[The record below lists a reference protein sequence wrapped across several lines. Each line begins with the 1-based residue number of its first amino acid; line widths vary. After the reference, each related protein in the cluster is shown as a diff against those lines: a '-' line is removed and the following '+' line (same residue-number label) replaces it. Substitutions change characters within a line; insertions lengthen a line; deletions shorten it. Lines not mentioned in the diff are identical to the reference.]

1 MNGLTIALHYGGGK
15 HLYEQ
20 IYLHIKKEIREGK
33 LLQGERLPSTR
44 SLAEFLQV
52 SRSTVELAY
61 GQLVSEGYIE
71 AKPYRG
77 YFVCPAEELFDL
89 EKTEDMTEKWEKEK
103 TGDMAEEWEAEK
115 TGNMAE
121 GWEAEKTGD
130 MTEEWEKEKAGKENM
145 AGYAYDFSPN
155 TIDMSAFPYDTWKKI
170 TKNILVGA
178 NSNIFVSGSPKGD
191 YILRETIAHYLH
203 TSRGVNCRPEQIII
217 GAGNDYLLMLLEK
230 ILGRHVKIAIEN
242 PTYRR
247 AYRIFDSFAYRISPV
262 AMDRKGMSAEGL
274 RESEADVAYVMPS
287 HQYPTGIVM
296 PIGRRMELLK
306 WAGEKEGR
314 YLIEDD
320 YDSEFRFKGKP
331 VPSLQASDRAGK
343 VIYIGTFSK
352 SIAPAIRIG
361 YMVLPLPLLQVYEE
375 KCSFYSTTVSRIDQR
390 ILNEFIGNGHFERHL
405 NRMRKIYR
413 EKHDLLLS
421 GLKTMGDSFAISGE
435 NAGLHIL
442 LQDKLGRSEKQLTK
456 APAAVGVRV
465 YGLSE
470 FCVGEIA
477 PQWNRETVILGYA
490 SLSREQIVEGLRR
503 LEEAWRE
510 R

>member
-1 MNGLTIALHYGGGK
+1 MNDLTIELRQDNGK

-20 IYLHIKKEIREGK
+20 IYLHIRREIRKGK
-33 LLQGERLPSTR
+33 LLQGEKLPSTR

-61 GQLVSEGYIE
+61 DQLLSEGYIE
-71 AKPYRG
+71 AKPYKG
-77 YFVCPAEELFDL
+77 YFVCPAEGLLDMGEGMPAEDGWKSWKSVEM
-89 EKTEDMTEKWEKEK
+89 EKKEGYG
-103 TGDMAEEWEAEK
+103 TYGMY
-115 TGNMAE
+115 GS
-121 GWEAEKTGD
+121 G
-130 MTEEWEKEKAGKENM
+130 KA
-145 AGYAYDFSPN
+145 YDYDFSPN
-155 TIDMSAFPYDTWKKI
+155 TIDMSAFPYATWKKI
-170 TKNILVGA
+170 TKGILVDA
-178 NSNIFVSGSPKGD
+178 NSEIFLSGSPKGD
-191 YILRETIAHYLH
+191 FILRETIARYLH

-230 ILGRHVKIAIEN
+230 ILGRHVKIAMEN

-247 AYRIFDSFAYRISPV
+247 AYRIFDSFAYRISPI
-262 AMDRKGMSAEGL
+262 AMDGSGMSVKGL

-331 VPSLQASDRAGK
+331 VPSLQASDRGGK

-361 YMVLPLPLLQVYEE
+361 YMVLPPPLLKIYEE

-390 ILNEFIGNGHFERHL
+390 ILNEFIGKGYFERHL
-405 NRMRKIYR
+405 NRMRRIYR
-413 EKHDLLLS
+413 EKHDMVLN
-421 GLKTMGDSFAISGE
+421 GLKGMEKDFAVSGE

-442 LQDKLGRSEKQLTK
+442 LQNRRGRSEENLVG
-456 APAAVGVRV
+456 AAAEAGVRV

-470 FCVGEIA
+470 FCVGEMA
-477 PQWNRETVILGYA
+477 PQWKRDTVVLGYA
-490 SLSREQIVEGLRR
+490 SLGKEQIAEGMER
-503 LEEAWRE
+503 LESVWGR
-510 R
+510 

>member
-1 MNGLTIALHYGGGK
+1 MNDLTIELRQNSGK

-20 IYLHIKKEIREGK
+20 IYLHIRREIRKGK

-44 SLAEFLQV
+44 YLAEFLQV

-61 GQLVSEGYIE
+61 DQLLSEGYIE
-71 AKPYRG
+71 AKPYKG
-77 YFVCPAEELFDL
+77 YFVCPAEGLLDMGEEIAAEDSW
-89 EKTEDMTEKWEKEK
+89 ENWKSGEMEGREEHRGYEPYASRKT
-103 TGDMAEEWEAEK
+103 
-115 TGNMAE
+115 
-121 GWEAEKTGD
+121 
-130 MTEEWEKEKAGKENM
+130 
-145 AGYAYDFSPN
+145 YAYDFSPN
-155 TIDMSAFPYDTWKKI
+155 TIDISAFPYATWKKI
-170 TKNILVGA
+170 TKNILVDA
-178 NSNIFVSGSPKGD
+178 NSEIFISGSPKGD
-191 YILRETIAHYLH
+191 YTLRETIAHYLH
-203 TSRGVNCRPEQIII
+203 TSRGVNCRPEQIIV

-230 ILGRHVKIAIEN
+230 ILGRHVKIAMEN

-247 AYRIFDSFAYRISPV
+247 AYRIFDSFAYRISPI
-262 AMDRKGMSAEGL
+262 AMDGSGMSTKGL

-361 YMVLPLPLLQVYEE
+361 YMVLPPVLLKVYEE

-390 ILNEFIGNGHFERHL
+390 ILNEFIGKGHFERHL

-413 EKHDLLLS
+413 EKHDMVLN
-421 GLKTMGDSFAISGE
+421 GLKGMEKGFAVSGE

-442 LQDKLGRSEKQLTK
+442 LQDKRGRREDELVR
-456 APAAVGVRV
+456 AAAETGVRV

-470 FCVGEIA
+470 FCVGEMA
-477 PQWNRETVILGYA
+477 PQWKGDTIVLGYA
-490 SLSREQIVEGLRR
+490 SLRKEQIEEGMKR
-503 LEEAWRE
+503 LVSVWGV
-510 R
+510 

>member
-1 MNGLTIALHYGGGK
+1 MNGLTIALEQDGRK

-20 IYLHIKKEIREGK
+20 IYLYIKKEIREGK
-33 LLQGERLPSTR
+33 LLQGEKLPSTR
-44 SLAEFLQV
+44 SLSEFLQV
-52 SRSTVELAY
+52 SRSTVDLAY
-61 GQLVSEGYIE
+61 GQLLSEGYIE
-71 AKPYRG
+71 ARPYRG
-77 YFVCPAEELFDL
+77 YFVCPVEDLFDL
-89 EKTEDMTEKWEKEK
+89 EKE
-103 TGDMAEEWEAEK
+103 GMAPEEWERKEEK
-115 TGNMAE
+115 N
-121 GWEAEKTGD
+121 EK
-130 MTEEWEKEKAGKENM
+130 N
-145 AGYAYDFSPN
+145 YAYDFSPN
-155 TIDMSAFPYDTWKKI
+155 TIDMTAFPYATWKKI
-170 TKNILVGA
+170 TKNILVDA
-178 NSNIFVSGSPKGD
+178 NSDMFASGSPKGD

-230 ILGRHVKIAIEN
+230 ILGRHVKIAMEN

-247 AYRIFDSFAYRISPV
+247 AYRIFESFAYHISPI
-262 AMDRKGMSAEGL
+262 AMDGSGMSAEGL
-274 RESEADVAYVMPS
+274 RKCEADVAYVMPS

-320 YDSEFRFKGKP
+320 YVSEFRFKGKP

-361 YMVLPLPLLQVYEE
+361 YMVLPMPLLRIYEE
-375 KCSFYSTTVSRIDQR
+375 KCSFYSTTVSRIDQQ
-390 ILNEFIGNGHFERHL
+390 ILNEFIGKGHFERHL
-405 NRMRKIYR
+405 NRMRKLYR
-413 EKHDLLLS
+413 EKHDLLL
-421 GLKTMGDSFAISGE
+421 GELKGMEKSFSILGE

-442 LQDKLGRSEKQLTK
+442 LRDKLGRSEKELTG
-456 APAAVGVRV
+456 AAAAAGVRV

-477 PQWNRETVILGYA
+477 PGWKGETVILGYA
-490 SLSREQIVEGLRR
+490 SLSREEIKEGLQR
-503 LEEAWRE
+503 LRKAWGEER
-510 R
+510 

>member
-1 MNGLTIALHYGGGK
+1 MNDLTIELNPNSGK

-20 IYLHIKKEIREGK
+20 IYLHIRQEIRKGK
-33 LLQGERLPSTR
+33 LLQGEKLPSTR
-44 SLAEFLQV
+44 SLSEFLQV

-61 GQLVSEGYIE
+61 DQLLSEGYIE

-77 YFVCPAEELFDL
+77 YFVCPAEELLDL
-89 EKTEDMTEKWEKEK
+89 EKEGILLQDDREVCEPKGFYKP
-103 TGDMAEEWEAEK
+103 MAS
-115 TGNMAE
+115 G
-121 GWEAEKTGD
+121 
-130 MTEEWEKEKAGKENM
+130 KACD
-145 AGYAYDFSPN
+145 YDFSPN
-155 TIDMSAFPYDTWKKI
+155 TIDMTAFPYATWKKI
-170 TKNILVGA
+170 TKNILVDA
-178 NSNIFVSGSPKGD
+178 NSEIFTSGSPKGD

-230 ILGRHVKIAIEN
+230 ILGRHVKIAMEN

-247 AYRIFDSFAYRISPV
+247 AYRIFDSFAYRISPI
-262 AMDRKGMSAEGL
+262 AMDGSGMSAKGL

-361 YMVLPLPLLQVYEE
+361 YMVLPPPLLKIYEE

-390 ILNEFIGNGHFERHL
+390 ILNEFIGKGHFERHL

-413 EKHDLLLS
+413 EKHDIVLN
-421 GLKTMGDSFAISGE
+421 GLKGMEKDFSVSGE

-442 LQDKLGRSEKQLTK
+442 LQDRRGRSEKELVK
-456 APAAVGVRV
+456 AAAGMGVRV

-470 FCVGEIA
+470 FCVGEMA
-477 PQWNRETVILGYA
+477 PQWKMDTVILGYA
-490 SLSREQIVEGLRR
+490 AMQKEQIAEGMRR
-503 LEEAWRE
+503 LRCVWGSGETGK
-510 R
+510 

>member
-1 MNGLTIALHYGGGK
+1 
-15 HLYEQ
+15 
-20 IYLHIKKEIREGK
+20 
-33 LLQGERLPSTR
+33 
-44 SLAEFLQV
+44 
-52 SRSTVELAY
+52 
-61 GQLVSEGYIE
+61 
-71 AKPYRG
+71 
-77 YFVCPAEELFDL
+77 
-89 EKTEDMTEKWEKEK
+89 
-103 TGDMAEEWEAEK
+103 
-115 TGNMAE
+115 
-121 GWEAEKTGD
+121 
-130 MTEEWEKEKAGKENM
+130 
-145 AGYAYDFSPN
+145 
-155 TIDMSAFPYDTWKKI
+155 
-170 TKNILVGA
+170 
-178 NSNIFVSGSPKGD
+178 
-191 YILRETIAHYLH
+191 
-203 TSRGVNCRPEQIII
+203 
-217 GAGNDYLLMLLEK
+217 
-230 ILGRHVKIAIEN
+230 
-242 PTYRR
+242 
-247 AYRIFDSFAYRISPV
+247 
-262 AMDRKGMSAEGL
+262 
-274 RESEADVAYVMPS
+274 
-287 HQYPTGIVM
+287 M

-456 APAAVGVRV
+456 AAAAVGVRV

>member
-1 MNGLTIALHYGGGK
+1 MNDLVIALHQDGVG

-20 IYLHIKKEIREGK
+20 IYEYIKQEIRKGK

-44 SLAEFLQV
+44 SLSEFLQV

-61 GQLVSEGYIE
+61 EQLVSEGYIE
-71 AKPYRG
+71 PKPYRG
-77 YFVCPAEELFDL
+77 YYVCPVEELFDL
-89 EKTEDMTEKWEKEK
+89 EKEED
-103 TGDMAEEWEAEK
+103 
-115 TGNMAE
+115 
-121 GWEAEKTGD
+121 GWESRNGKCSGRKREEEKKD
-130 MTEEWEKEKAGKENM
+130 
-145 AGYAYDFSPN
+145 YDYDFSPN
-155 TIDMSAFPYDTWKKI
+155 TIDMTAFPYATWKKI
-170 TKNILVGA
+170 TKNILVDA
-178 NSNIFVSGSPKGD
+178 NSDIFTSGSPKGD

-203 TSRGVNCRPEQIII
+203 TSRGVNCCPEQIII

-230 ILGRHVKIAIEN
+230 ILGRHVKIAMEN

-262 AMDRKGMSAEGL
+262 AMDNSGMSAKGL
-274 RESEADVAYVMPS
+274 RESGADVAYVMPS

-361 YMVLPLPLLQVYEE
+361 YMVLPFPLLKVYEE

-390 ILNEFIGNGHFERHL
+390 ILNEFIGRGYFERHL

-413 EKHDLLLS
+413 EKHDILLS
-421 GLKTMGDSFAISGE
+421 GLKGMEKRFAVSGE

-442 LQDKLGRSEKQLTK
+442 MQDKTGRKEKELTQ
-456 APAAVGVRV
+456 AAAGMGVRV

-477 PQWNRETVILGYA
+477 PRWKMDTVVLGYA
-490 SLSREQIVEGLRR
+490 ALNKEQIREGMERLRKVW
-503 LEEAWRE
+503 L
-510 R
+510 

>member
-1 MNGLTIALHYGGGK
+1 MNDLTIELRQDNGK

-20 IYLHIKKEIREGK
+20 IYLHIRREIRKGK
-33 LLQGERLPSTR
+33 LLQGEKLPSTR

-61 GQLVSEGYIE
+61 DQLLSEGYIE

-77 YFVCPAEELFDL
+77 YFVCPGEGLLDMGEEMP
-89 EKTEDMTEKWEKEK
+89 EDGWKGWKNEEKERK
-103 TGDMAEEWEAEK
+103 
-115 TGNMAE
+115 E
-121 GWEAEKTGD
+121 GHGTYGMYGSGQTYE
-130 MTEEWEKEKAGKENM
+130 
-145 AGYAYDFSPN
+145 YDFSPN
-155 TIDMSAFPYDTWKKI
+155 TIDMSAFPYATWKKI
-170 TKNILVGA
+170 TKGILVDA
-178 NSNIFVSGSPKGD
+178 NSEMFLPGSPKGD
-191 YILRETIAHYLH
+191 FILRETIAHYLH

-230 ILGRHVKIAIEN
+230 ILGRHVKIAMEN

-247 AYRIFDSFAYRISPV
+247 AYRIFDSFAYRISPIT
-262 AMDRKGMSAEGL
+262 MDASGMSAKGL
-274 RESEADVAYVMPS
+274 RASEADVAYVMPS

-331 VPSLQASDRAGK
+331 VPSLQASDRGGK

-361 YMVLPLPLLQVYEE
+361 YMVLPLPLLKIYEE

-390 ILNEFIGNGHFERHL
+390 ILNEFIGKGHFERHL

-413 EKHDLLLS
+413 EKHDMVLN
-421 GLKTMGDSFAISGE
+421 GLKGMEKSFTVSGE

-442 LQDKLGRSEKQLTK
+442 LQDRRGRNEEELVGVAAK
-456 APAAVGVRV
+456 AGVRV

-470 FCVGEIA
+470 FCVGEMA
-477 PQWNRETVILGYA
+477 PQWKADTVALGYA
-490 SLSREQIVEGLRR
+490 SLRMEQIEEGMKRLRD
-503 LEEAWRE
+503 AWA
-510 R
+510 

>member
-1 MNGLTIALHYGGGK
+1 MKDLTITLHPHSGK

-20 IYLHIKKEIREGK
+20 IYLHIKNEIRKGK

-44 SLAEFLQV
+44 YLAEFLQV

-61 GQLVSEGYIE
+61 EQLLSEGYIE

-77 YFVCPAEELFDL
+77 YFVCPAEELYDFG
-89 EKTEDMTEKWEKEK
+89 EEGSQAGMENTGKIHDMPGAADIW
-103 TGDMAEEWEAEK
+103 
-115 TGNMAE
+115 
-121 GWEAEKTGD
+121 
-130 MTEEWEKEKAGKENM
+130 KAGEGEGKPVFR
-145 AGYAYDFSPN
+145 YDFSPN
-155 TIDMSAFPYDTWKKI
+155 TIDMSAFPYATWKKI
-170 TKNILVGA
+170 TKNILVDA
-178 NSNIFVSGSPKGD
+178 NSEIFASGSPKGD

-230 ILGRHVKIAIEN
+230 ILGRHVKIAMEN

-247 AYRIFDSFAYRISPV
+247 AYRIFDSFAYRISPI
-262 AMDRKGMSAEGL
+262 AMDRSGMSAKGL
-274 RESEADVAYVMPS
+274 WASEADVAYVMPS

-320 YDSEFRFKGKP
+320 YDSEFRFRGKP
-331 VPSLQASDRAGK
+331 VPSLQASDRLGK

-361 YMVLPLPLLQVYEE
+361 YMVLPLPLLRVYEE

-390 ILNEFIGNGHFERHL
+390 ILNEFIGKGHFERHL

-413 EKHDLLLS
+413 EKQEELLD
-421 GLKTMGDSFAISGE
+421 GLKGMEKCFAISGE

-442 LQDKLGRSEKQLTK
+442 LQDKRGRSEGELTEAAAK
-456 APAAVGVRV
+456 AGVRV
-465 YGLSE
+465 YGMSE

-477 PQWNRETVILGYA
+477 PQWKADTVILGYA
-490 SLSREQIVEGLRR
+490 ALNREQIREGAKR
-503 LEEAWRE
+503 LKSVWA
-510 R
+510 